1 MAKTDDIWATF
12 AAETGLPFNEIK
24 GQGRAVR
31 EMGLFPKF
39 HRHDKAQ
46 HVPDMAL
53 AHLTVAVMLR
63 SPVIATPAGIQRIGD
78 AEVDEE
84 SRRDLAEAADDL
96 RHIGLD
102 AMLRP
107 DHTFTEALAAVYGL
121 ARRDPERFDLEWT
134 PLSWVMV
141 ERRTSA
147 GEIYLHRQ
155 PITGGREFIM
165 WNHYAPARP
174 HGGGSLE
181 DIGRLRASVIAAV
194 ARVADRVQT

>member
-1 MAKTDDIWATF
+1 MARTSDIWATF
-12 AAETGLPFNEIK
+12 AAETGLAFNEIK
-24 GQGRAVR
+24 GAGRAVR

-39 HRHDKAQ
+39 HRHDRVQ

-63 SPVIATPAGIQRIGD
+63 FPVIAIPGGVQRIAD

-96 RHIGLD
+96 RHMGLG

-107 DHTFTEALAAVYGL
+107 QHSFTEALAAVYGL
-121 ARRDPERFDLEWT
+121 ARRDPDRFEAELAT
-134 PLSWVMV
+134 FSWVQV
-141 ERRTSA
+141 ERRTGA
-147 GEIYLHRQ
+147 AEISLHRQ
-155 PITGGREFIM
+155 PIFFDNELTALVL
-165 WNHYAPARP
+165 YAPARP

-181 DIGRLRASVIAAV
+181 DIGRLRASVIAAI
-194 ARVADRVQT
+194 ARVAHRVHT